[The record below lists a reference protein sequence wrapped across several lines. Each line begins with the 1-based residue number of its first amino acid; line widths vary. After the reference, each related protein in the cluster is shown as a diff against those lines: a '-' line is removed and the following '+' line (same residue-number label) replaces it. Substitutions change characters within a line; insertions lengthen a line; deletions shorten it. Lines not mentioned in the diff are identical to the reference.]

1 MDYKVLKKELHYSK
15 NLYGIV
21 EEYAAVGDKRLD
33 KLLDFI
39 KGVSGD
45 ELDDMA
51 ADLKGALK
59 KRIKNGSVNE
69 KIYEDDLGL
78 YYDRQSQ
85 GYKFKESWMGGRKKR
100 RKRTRRK
107 RGGVPLGHRCG
118 TNADCDKGLQ
128 CVLHDL
134 LSGPQVD
141 NNQRGVCKTS
151 EGGRRR
157 RRKRTRRRK
166 KSKRRRRKKKRTKK
180 KRRRR
185 RRK

>member
-1 MDYKVLKKELHYSK
+1 MGGSNSKQKKEMEEQ
-15 NLYGIV
+15 NLRG
-21 EEYAAVGDKRLD
+21 EECN
-33 KLLDFI
+33 
-39 KGVSGD
+39 
-45 ELDDMA
+45 
-51 ADLKGALK
+51 
-59 KRIKNGSVNE
+59 NGYCE
-69 KIYEDDLGL
+69 QQE
-78 YYDRQSQ
+78 
-85 GYKFKESWMGGRKKR
+85 GGRR
-100 RKRTRRK
+100 RRK